1 MGARG
6 RVMVAGVLV
15 AVLGAGACWLTLDA
29 LDLVPG
35 VLTLE
40 PPPPVAQPF
49 PTAPGAVGG
58 PAADAVVRR
67 PRPRGADAGRATV
80 ARWASA
86 LAGDSRMGASTSVM
100 VADVLTGDVL
110 ADVDGDVPQTPAST
124 AKLLTGMAA
133 LSALGA
139 DRTLPTTVVQAGPR
153 KLVLVGGGDMMLA
166 AGAGDTAAVVG
177 HAGLGD
183 LADQVAVALR
193 QAGTTS
199 VSVVV
204 DDTLFS
210 GPRVNPDWSSSDV
223 AHGYVASISPIA
235 VEIAKTKPD
244 EEYPP
249 RYPDPALQ
257 ALSVFDDRLDR
268 GRHHG
273 HRTAWPA
280 ARRRRTPGDRPGRV
294 GPGRADRAL
303 RAARVGEH
311 HRRGA
316 RSAGRRRA
324 RPARQ
329 LPGCRHRGARRGG
342 LRRARG
348 PGARLDD
355 CCGLSA
361 KSRHPR
367 AACWSTR
374 CDWRPVR
381 PVRALR
387 PVLDDLPVGGWL
399 GTLSDRFTAGAG
411 QGLVRAKTGSL
422 PGVTSL
428 AGTVQTQDGR
438 LLAFAVLAD
447 QTPPGG
453 QLRPRAAIDGFVQRL
468 AGCGCSAAAG

>member
-1 MGARG
+1 
-6 RVMVAGVLV
+6 VVVAGVLV
-15 AVLGAGACWLTLDA
+15 AALGAGAGWLTLDA

-35 VLTLE
+35 VLTLK

-49 PTAPGAVGG
+49 PTAPGAVAA
-58 PAADAVVRR
+58 PAASAVVGDLD
-67 PRPRGADAGRATV
+67 PAAPVPDSTTV
-80 ARWASA
+80 TTWASA
-86 LAGDSRMGASTSVM
+86 LVGDSRMGASTSVM

-139 DRTLPTTVVQAGPR
+139 DRTLPTTVVQAGPHE
-153 KLVLVGGGDMMLA
+153 LVLVGGGDMMLA
-166 AGAGDTAAVVG
+166 AGAGDASAVVG

-183 LADQVAVALR
+183 LADQVAVAMR
-193 QAGTTS
+193 RAGTTS

-204 DDTLFS
+204 DDSLFS
-210 GPRVNPDWSSSDV
+210 GPRVNPHWASSDV

-235 VEIAKTKPD
+235 VEIAKTRPD

-257 ALSVFDDRLDR
+257 ALSVFDDRLAEAGIEVTNHLAR
-268 GRHHG
+268 G
-273 HRTAWPA
+273 TVPA
-280 ARRRRTPGDRPGRV
+280 GAQEI
-294 GPGRADRAL
+294 
-303 RAARVGEH
+303 ARVESAPVGQIVRYVLHVSENTIAEVLG
-311 HRRGA
+311 RLVAVERG
-316 RSAGRRRA
+316 
-324 RPARQ
+324 
-329 LPGCRHRGARRGG
+329 LPGSFQGAGTAVLAEVAYDG
-342 LRRARG
+342 LAV
-348 PGARLDD
+348 PGVRLDD
-355 CCGLSA
+355 CSGLSA
-361 KSRHPR
+361 ESRIPAQVLVDAVR
-367 AACWSTR
+367 LAAGPAGET
-374 CDWRPVR
+374 
-381 PVRALR
+381 LR

-447 QTPPGG
+447 QTPSGG
-453 QLRPRAAIDGFVQRL
+453 QLRPREAIDAFVQRL